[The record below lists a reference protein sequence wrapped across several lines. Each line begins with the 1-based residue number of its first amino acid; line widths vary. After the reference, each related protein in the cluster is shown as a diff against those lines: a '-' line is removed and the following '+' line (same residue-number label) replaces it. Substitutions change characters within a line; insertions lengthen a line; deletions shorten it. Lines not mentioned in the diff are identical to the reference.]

1 MSKELK
7 PYEKENEILRK
18 IRQKKAHQHR
28 RRIEVKAIERGL
40 KRLHATYEHDKEAY
54 VKELEARDKSIE
66 QVESQI
72 LELTRELKNVFPK
85 PKPKSEVVKPKNNK
99 EVCDICGKEFA
110 KSGIKGHRR
119 ACLKKQELAKIQEE
133 IAKLEIEEVVEEE
146 IKIDLDELTE
156 DVSFIPLDE
165 EPKEDGD

>member
-18 IRQKKAHQHR
+18 IREKRAHQHR
-28 RRIEVKAIERGL
+28 RRIEVIATERGL

-54 VKELEARDKSIE
+54 AKDLEARARSIE

-72 LELTRELKNVFPK
+72 LELARELKNVFPK
-85 PKPKSEVVKPKNNK
+85 PKPKPEVVKPKNNK
-99 EVCDICGKEFA
+99 EVCEVCGKEFSR
-110 KSGIKGHRR
+110 SGIKGHRK
-119 ACLKKQELAKIQEE
+119 ACLKKQELTRIQEE
-133 IAKLEIEEVVEEE
+133 LEKLEIEDVVEETIE
-146 IKIDLDELTE
+146 ELSPE
-156 DVSFIPLDE
+156 KVSFIDIE